1 MKKILG
7 VLFSMYWLFTFSIQ
21 TIVLSS
27 GIFFASFLKENIK
40 DFIVIRIVRLW
51 ARISVL
57 LSFSRVKIY
66 NEVKEKLTRNHVIIC
81 NHLASADIIF
91 TAAFAPINF
100 LFFSKEK
107 IFKLPIIGYCMRQ
120 AMYVIPVDTSSPRK
134 SAQSLLTSIRRVEE
148 GRSLVIYAEG
158 TRNTQVDRIAPFKK
172 GATVIADRTKTPI
185 LPMVFVGTNKLFAGK
200 GKYALFS
207 AWPSKVSVH
216 ILKPIL
222 VDDDLHPANKN
233 SPLTEDQKLEAVHKR
248 MLDVYLKFNVAV

>member
-1 MKKILG
+1 MKKVLSF
-7 VLFSMYWLFTFSIQ
+7 LFSIYWLFTFSIQ
-21 TIVLSS
+21 TIILAS
-27 GIFFASFLKENIK
+27 GIFIASLFKKSIK

-51 ARISVL
+51 ARISIL

-66 NEVKEKLTRNHVIIC
+66 NENKEKLTGNYVIVS

-91 TAAFAPINF
+91 TAAFAPIYF
-100 LFFSKEK
+100 LFFSKEGV
-107 IFKLPIIGYCMRQ
+107 FRLPVIGYAMRQ
-120 AMYVIPVDTSSPRK
+120 ANFIPVDTSSPRK
-134 SAQSLLTSIRRVEE
+134 SAQSLLTSIKRVED
-148 GRSLVIYAEG
+148 GHSIVIYPEG

-185 LPMVFVGTNKLFAGK
+185 LPMVLVGTNKLLPGK

-207 AWPSKVSVH
+207 TWPSKVSVH

-248 MLDVYLKFNVAV
+248 MLDVYLKFNV